1 MSVARG
7 KQGTT
12 VRVGAVASEL
22 SRKASYLGRKASYK
36 YWARTHVLMSLPR
49 TAQNARNAPR
59 FTPQSK
65 VARRL
70 ASEAA
75 GQAARSCRR
84 ARIPTKYTHHYP
96 SPPTDQDD
104 TDGARKPTGV

>member
-22 SRKASYLGRKASYK
+22 SRKASYLGRKASYT

-49 TAQNARNAPR
+49 TAQNAGNAPR

-65 VARRL
+65 VARRP
-70 ASEAA
+70 
-75 GQAARSCRR
+75 R
-84 ARIPTKYTHHYP
+84 ARGRAGRSVVP
-96 SPPTDQDD
+96 SCPNTDKIHPPLSIAAH
-104 TDGARKPTGV
+104 GSR